1 MPELAT
7 SFKTAQSNIEPN
19 DDDWKNAPAAHDE
32 VGRVLADND
41 SLKDWGVNPIL
52 IGSYGRRVSIRRV
65 FDVDMFCRLETYPD
79 GLEAADILDTVFD
92 VLVAKYG
99 KKNVTRF
106 DRSVTVLMP
115 DSDGLYVDVVPARK
129 AGVEWE
135 IPTREG
141 GWVGTNPV
149 KMTELKEDKNAEYDE
164 FYVPCVKLLRQA
176 RRTLIGKVK
185 PGGFTVEM
193 ALFTACE
200 EGLVSGKSMAAFFA
214 SALEGV
220 AEIFGRMADDGFKVP
235 DPSRDGEVLDFDED
249 ADFGLAREK
258 FASAAADA
266 RAAYGLEDERAGEA
280 AVLLQGI
287 LGSNDDFEN
296 VFPMPSGFDA
306 HGVLRNE
313 ATVSRPGNRRATAG
327 NLRFG

>member
-7 SFKTAQSNIEPN
+7 SFKTAQSNVEPN
-19 DDDWKNAPAAHDE
+19 DSDWENAPAAHDE
-32 VGRVLADND
+32 VGRVLDD
-41 SLKDWGVNPIL
+41 DESLKEWGVKPIL

-65 FDVDMFCRLETYPD
+65 FDVDMFCRLENYPE
-79 GLEAADILDTVFD
+79 GIEAADVLDTVFE

-106 DRSVTVLMP
+106 DRSVTVLIP
-115 DSDGLYVDVVPARK
+115 NSDGLYVDVVPARK
-129 AGVEWE
+129 AGKEWE

-149 KMTELKEDKNAEYDE
+149 RMTELKEDKNAEYDE

-176 RRTLIGKVK
+176 RRTLIGKAK

-200 EGLVSGKSMAAFFA
+200 EGLVSGKSMAEFFA

-220 AEIFGRMADDGFKVP
+220 AEVFRRMAEDGFSVP

-249 ADFGLAREK
+249 ADFGLARDK
-258 FASAAADA
+258 FLSAAADA
-266 RAAYGLEDERAGEA
+266 REAYEMDDEQAGKA

-306 HGVLRNE
+306 RGVLR
-313 ATVSRPGNRRATAG
+313 TQVGVSQPGSRRTTAG
-327 NLRFG
+327 DLRFG